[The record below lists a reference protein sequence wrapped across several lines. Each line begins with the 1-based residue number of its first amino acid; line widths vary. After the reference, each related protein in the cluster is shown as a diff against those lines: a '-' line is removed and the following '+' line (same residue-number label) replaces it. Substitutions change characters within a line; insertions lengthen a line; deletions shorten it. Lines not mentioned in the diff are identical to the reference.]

1 MPDQL
6 AARGTREHDRQVIEA
21 IVRDRIA
28 NAMLLRCVL
37 QGCLYLPAG
46 GPCQFCGEPKPS
58 QEGTHV
64 HG

>member
-1 MPDQL
+1 MPD
-6 AARGTREHDRQVIEA
+6 ASTVRGSREHAQDVIEA

-37 QGCLYLPAG
+37 QGCLYRVAG
-46 GPCQFCGEPKPS
+46 EPCQFCGTPKV
-58 QEGTHV
+58 EEMD